1 MSVMTAE
8 WVGLTQWIGSLV
20 ALGLHAYL
28 VMCEISL
35 VKFRYASDQQ
45 AAIHDVKKIAGIARL
60 MEHGDQVARVV
71 RFGKVICLAIVSLVW
86 IPQGSTFLSY
96 HMLADGANS
105 AGLFLLSFIVSIMV
119 YFYFAEIVPR
129 GIAMRNAQA
138 ALLRSYR
145 VFNLFYGLSWPC
157 MLIFRGLKK
166 LFYARIGV
174 AHEDELNPLDFDV
187 QIRAMG
193 EETHE
198 LSHGIRR
205 IVNRAIQMQELVV
218 HDVLLPRN
226 QVVVYDLDQSYEK
239 NLDRMQVAGHT
250 RFPLCYG
257 SLDQCIGIIHIKDI
271 FRATD
276 DALLVQPVK
285 LKRMIAQFTLETPLE
300 EALERMLRAKF
311 HMALVED
318 TFGGIVGVVTL
329 ESILEKLVGDIQDEF
344 DSEEVQIEELS
355 TRNQYKISGL
365 TPLHEIEA
373 KLEIEIDNDEVSTF
387 GGLITLELGKLP
399 RNGQKLRLHGLQVTI
414 KEVDERRVI
423 STTVSRFE
431 GS

>member
-1 MSVMTAE
+1 MSMTVDQWMELA
-8 WVGLTQWIGSLV
+8 QWIGSLI

-45 AAIHDVKKIAGIARL
+45 AAIHDVKQIAGIARL

-71 RFGKVICLAIVSLVW
+71 RFGKVICLAIAILVW
-86 IPQGSTFLSY
+86 VPQGTAWLAYHLLPVADNAAGLYFMTF
-96 HMLADGANS
+96 MLA
-105 AGLFLLSFIVSIMV
+105 IMV

-129 GIAMRNAQA
+129 GIAMRNAQV

-174 AHEDELNPLDFDV
+174 AHQDELNPLDFDV

-198 LSHGIRR
+198 LSGGIRR

-239 NLDRMQVAGHT
+239 NLERMQVAGHT

-271 FRATD
+271 FRLTD
-276 DALLVQPVK
+276 AALLAQPVK
-285 LKRMIAQFTLETPLE
+285 LKRMIAQFTLETSLE

-344 DSEEVQIEELS
+344 DSEEVQIEALES
-355 TRNQYKISGL
+355 EHQYKISGL

-373 KLEIEIDNDEVSTF
+373 KLELEIDNDEVSTF

-399 RNGQKLRLHGLQVTI
+399 RKGQKLRLYGLQVTI
-414 KEVDERRVI
+414 NEVDERRVI
-423 STTVSRFE
+423 STTVSRFID
-431 GS
+431 

>member
-1 MSVMTAE
+1 MSMTADQWIE
-8 WVGLTQWIGSLV
+8 LTQWIGSLF

-45 AAIHDVKKIAGIARL
+45 AAIHDVKQIAGIARL

-71 RFGKVICLAIVSLVW
+71 RFGKVICLAIAILVW
-86 IPQGSTFLSY
+86 VPQGTDWLSY
-96 HMLADGANS
+96 HLLPAGDHS
-105 AGLFLLSFIVSIMV
+105 AGLYFLTFMLAIMV

-129 GIAMRNAQA
+129 GIAMRNAQV

-166 LFYARIGV
+166 LFYASIGV
-174 AHEDELNPLDFDV
+174 AHQDELNPLDFDV
-187 QIRAMG
+187 QIRAIG

-198 LSHGIRR
+198 LSGGIRR

-239 NLDRMQVAGHT
+239 NLERMQVAGHT

-271 FRATD
+271 FRLTD
-276 DALLVQPVK
+276 SARLSQPVK
-285 LKRMIAQFTLETPLE
+285 LKRMIAQFTLETSLKRLWSVCYALNFIWLWWRIPL
-300 EALERMLRAKF
+300 A
-311 HMALVED
+311 
-318 TFGGIVGVVTL
+318 G
-329 ESILEKLVGDIQDEF
+329 
-344 DSEEVQIEELS
+344 LS
-355 TRNQYKISGL
+355 GW
-365 TPLHEIEA
+365 
-373 KLEIEIDNDEVSTF
+373 
-387 GGLITLELGKLP
+387 
-399 RNGQKLRLHGLQVTI
+399 
-414 KEVDERRVI
+414 
-423 STTVSRFE
+423 
-431 GS
+431 

>member
-1 MSVMTAE
+1 
-8 WVGLTQWIGSLV
+8 
-20 ALGLHAYL
+20 
-28 VMCEISL
+28 MCEISL

-45 AAIHDVKKIAGIARL
+45 AAIHDVKQIAGIARL

-71 RFGKVICLAIVSLVW
+71 RFGKVICLAIVILVW
-86 IPQGSTFLSY
+86 VPQGTDWISY
-96 HMLADGANS
+96 HLLPAGDYS
-105 AGLFLLSFIVSIMV
+105 AGLYFLTFMLAIMV

-129 GIAMRNAQA
+129 GIAMRNAHV

-174 AHEDELNPLDFDV
+174 AHQDELNPLDFDV
-187 QIRAMG
+187 QIRAIG

-198 LSHGIRR
+198 LSGGIRR

-239 NLDRMQVAGHT
+239 NLERMQVAGHT

-271 FRATD
+271 FRLTD
-276 DALLVQPVK
+276 TARLAQPVK
-285 LKRMIAQFTLETPLE
+285 LKRMIAQFTLETSLE

-414 KEVDERRVI
+414 NEVDERRVI
-423 STTVSRFE
+423 STTVSRFVD
-431 GS
+431 S

>member
-1 MSVMTAE
+1 MSMTVDQWIE
-8 WVGLTQWIGSLV
+8 LTQWIGSLF

-35 VKFRYASDQQ
+35 VKFRYASDQP
-45 AAIHDVKKIAGIARL
+45 AAIHDVKQIAGIARL

-71 RFGKVICLAIVSLVW
+71 RFGKVICLAIAILVW
-86 IPQGSTFLSY
+86 VPQGTDWLSY
-96 HMLADGANS
+96 HLLPAGDHS
-105 AGLFLLSFIVSIMV
+105 AGLYFLTFMLAIMV

-129 GIAMRNAQA
+129 GIAMRNAQV

-174 AHEDELNPLDFDV
+174 AHQDELNPLDFDV
-187 QIRAMG
+187 QIRAIG

-198 LSHGIRR
+198 LSGGIRR

-239 NLDRMQVAGHT
+239 NLERMQVAGHT

-271 FRATD
+271 FRLTD
-276 DALLVQPVK
+276 TARLAQPVK
-285 LKRMIAQFTLETPLE
+285 LKRMIAQFTLETSLE

-344 DSEEVQIEELS
+344 DSEEVQIESLES
-355 TRNQYKISGL
+355 DNHYKISGL

-373 KLEIEIDNDEVSTF
+373 KLELEIDNDEVSTF

-399 RNGQKLRLHGLQVTI
+399 RKGQKLRLYGLQVTI
-414 KEVDERRVI
+414 NEVDERRVI
-423 STTVSRFE
+423 STTVSRFVD
-431 GS
+431 

>member
-1 MSVMTAE
+1 
-8 WVGLTQWIGSLV
+8 
-20 ALGLHAYL
+20 
-28 VMCEISL
+28 MCEISL

-45 AAIHDVKKIAGIARL
+45 AAIHDVKQIAGIARL

-71 RFGKVICLAIVSLVW
+71 RFGKVICLAIAILVW
-86 IPQGSTFLSY
+86 VPQGTDWISY
-96 HMLADGANS
+96 HLLPAGDYSTGLYFLTFMLA
-105 AGLFLLSFIVSIMV
+105 IMV

-129 GIAMRNAQA
+129 GIAMRNAHV

-174 AHEDELNPLDFDV
+174 AHQDELNPLDFDV
-187 QIRAMG
+187 QIRAIG

-198 LSHGIRR
+198 LSGGIRR

-239 NLDRMQVAGHT
+239 NLERMQVAGHT

-271 FRATD
+271 FRLTD
-276 DALLVQPVK
+276 TARLAQPVK
-285 LKRMIAQFTLETPLE
+285 LKRMIAQFTLETSLE

-344 DSEEVQIEELS
+344 DSEEVQIESLES
-355 TRNQYKISGL
+355 DNHYKISGL

-373 KLEIEIDNDEVSTF
+373 KLELEIDNDEVSTF

-399 RNGQKLRLHGLQVTI
+399 RKGQKLRLYGLQVTI
-414 KEVDERRVI
+414 NEVDERRVI
-423 STTVSRFE
+423 STTVSRFVD
-431 GS
+431 